1 MNRVFLAALL
11 LFPLAAQ
18 AQSAPAPADDEEVPT
33 LTPNVVYAKT
43 TEVDF
48 VEINVSATVEKPS
61 GALVAGSMRGVF
73 GPMID
78 LRSNFNA
85 EMKASID
92 DVR

>member
-18 AQSAPAPADDEEVPT
+18 AQSAPAPADDEVPS
-33 LTPNVVYAKT
+33 LTPNVVYAKR
-43 TEVDF
+43 TELDF